1 MSGDFCFLSI
11 RFRILEKTKF
21 MIEALKELNW
31 LAVVC
36 AALAS
41 FALGGLWYSPLL
53 FVKPWMKGSGM
64 TEDRAKEANMPLI
77 FGTTFVL
84 QVIAAIGLGIF
95 TLKSDWC
102 GGAFK
107 GAFAGVVWVST
118 SIGTHYLFER
128 KSLTLFLINCGY
140 SIALLTI
147 MGAIL
152 GGWK

>member
-1 MSGDFCFLSI
+1 MLH
-11 RFRILEKTKF
+11 
-21 MIEALKELNW
+21 ALQELNW
-31 LAVVC
+31 LAVGC

-53 FVKPWMKGSGM
+53 FVKPWMKGNNI
-64 TEDRAKEANMPLI
+64 TEEHTKGANMPLI

-84 QVIAAIGLGIF
+84 QIIAAIGLGIF
-95 TLKSDWC
+95 TLKTDWC
-102 GGAFK
+102 GGAFR
-107 GAFAGVVWVST
+107 GAFAGCVWVAT

-128 KSLTLFLINCGY
+128 KSFVLFLINAGY

-147 MGAIL
+147 MGVIL